1 MRAVIEI
8 PEADWDKLEP
18 YKDRLLELLLLGL
31 SQARI
36 QEALLLYQRGA
47 ASLGRA
53 AELAGV
59 KKQEFIRYARIMGVQ
74 PLWDPKM
81 VEEETG

>member
-1 MRAVIEI
+1 MKAVIEI

-36 QEALLLYQRGA
+36 HEALLLYQRGA

-74 PLWDPKM
+74 PLWDPEM